1 MFRLA
6 RYLGTYLVRLLVI
19 LVFSNTVVLSIR
31 GGGRRGLVG
40 MSEVF
45 EKVNLV
51 TKVFFQ

>member
-31 GGGRRGLVG
+31 GGGGEAGVG
-40 MSEVF
+40 GHE
-45 EKVNLV
+45 
-51 TKVFFQ
+51 